1 MLVVKFTLTVH
12 KEILLFIMVKLIK
25 GDSNDV
31 LLLENNLFQVNSN
44 LKNFLIIK

>member
-31 LLLENNLFQVNSN
+31 LLLENNLFKVNSN